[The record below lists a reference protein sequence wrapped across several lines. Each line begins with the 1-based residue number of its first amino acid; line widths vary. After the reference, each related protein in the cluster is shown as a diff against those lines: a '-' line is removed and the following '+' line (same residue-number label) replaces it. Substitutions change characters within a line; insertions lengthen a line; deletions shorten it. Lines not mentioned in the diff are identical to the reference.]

1 MEAVLEKPTI
11 KPEKIHL
18 NLPPTQ
24 KTQNLKTSQTTL
36 KNAPHGKPVTVS
48 KVGGTDPAF
57 RRRIMEMGIVEGT
70 PITVVKTAPLGDPI
84 QIKVRGYVLAIR
96 KKDASCIVINN

>member
-1 MEAVLEKPTI
+1 MEAVLEKPTPTTF
-11 KPEKIHL
+11 KPEKITHK
-18 NLPPTQ
+18 N
-24 KTQNLKTSQTTL
+24 TL

-48 KVGGTDPAF
+48 KIAGADPAF

>member
-18 NLPPTQ
+18 NLPQ
-24 KTQNLKTSQTTL
+24 TQNLKTSQTTL
-36 KNAPHGKPVTVS
+36 KNAPQGKTVTVA

-96 KKDASCIVINN
+96 KKDASCINVE